1 VKVFAALCVG
11 ASCALLAGTL
21 MGTLPEFR
29 VPRGQ
34 QRARPESRRR
44 RSNAWLHQAGVG
56 LSPTRFWT
64 GSVGAGLLAV
74 LLLTALTGSVFVALV
89 PAAAVSLLPRT
100 YFARRRR
107 LRMREL
113 QAAWPDGL
121 RDLVA
126 SISAGRSLT
135 QAVGALA
142 AHGPLPLRAA
152 FARFPELARVLGTG
166 PALEIVKGELADP
179 TSDRIVEVLLLAHE
193 RGGAIVR
200 SILEDLVDATTRD
213 LKLLDELETEGLEMR
228 INARAVVVLP
238 WLVLVALTVR
248 PGPFRDFYR
257 SRGGVVTLLVA
268 GLLTMIGVVAL
279 GRLGRDPAEERVFGA
294 PKAAR

>member
-1 VKVFAALCVG
+1 MSVFAAVCVG
-11 ASCALLAGTL
+11 AFCALLAGLL

-29 VPRGQ
+29 LLAGRTHL
-34 QRARPESRRR
+34 RRESRRL
-44 RSNAWLHQAGVG
+44 RSGAWLQQAGVG
-56 LSPTRFWT
+56 LSPSRFWT
-64 GSVGAGLLAV
+64 GSLCAGLLAV

-89 PAAAVSLLPRT
+89 PAAAVSLLPRS

-135 QAVGALA
+135 QAVSALA

-166 PALEIVKGELADP
+166 PALEIVKEELADP
-179 TSDRIVEVLLLAHE
+179 TSDRVMEVLLLAHE
-193 RGGAIVR
+193 RGGPIVR

-213 LKLLDELETEGLEMR
+213 VKLLDELETEGLEMR

-257 SRGGVVTLLVA
+257 SPGGVVTLVVA
-268 GLLTMIGVVAL
+268 GVLTALGVFAL
-279 GRLGRDPAEERVFGA
+279 GRLGQEPVEERVFG
-294 PKAAR
+294 PKAVR

>member
-1 VKVFAALCVG
+1 MSVFAAVCVG
-11 ASCALLAGTL
+11 VFCALLAGLL
-21 MGTLPEFR
+21 MGTLPQFR
-29 VPRGQ
+29 ILRG
-34 QRARPESRRR
+34 RGHLRSESRRL
-44 RSNAWLHQAGVG
+44 RSGAWLQQAGVG
-56 LSPTRFWT
+56 LSPARFWA
-64 GSVGAGLLAV
+64 GSLCAGLLAV
-74 LLLTALTGSVFVALV
+74 LVLTALTGSVFVALV
-89 PAAAVSLLPRT
+89 PAAALSLLPRS

-135 QAVGALA
+135 QAVSALA
-142 AHGPLPLRAA
+142 AHGPSPLRVA

-166 PALEIVKGELADP
+166 PALEIVKAELADP
-179 TSDRIVEVLLLAHE
+179 TSDRVVEVLLLAHE
-193 RGGAIVR
+193 RGGSIVR

-213 LKLLDELETEGLEMR
+213 VKLLDELETEGLEMR

-257 SRGGVVTLLVA
+257 SRGGVVTLVVA
-268 GLLTMIGVVAL
+268 VVLTALGVFAL
-279 GRLGRDPAEERVFGA
+279 GRLGREPAEERVFG
-294 PKAAR
+294 PEGVR

>member
-1 VKVFAALCVG
+1 MNVFAAVCVG
-11 ASCALLAGTL
+11 AFCALLAGLL

-29 VPRGQ
+29 MRKRRG
-34 QRARPESRRR
+34 RR
-44 RSNAWLHQAGVG
+44 RSDSRRLQSGAWLQQAGVG
-56 LSPTRFWT
+56 LSPARFWT
-64 GSVGAGLLAV
+64 GSVCAGLLAV
-74 LLLTALTGSVFVALV
+74 LVFTALTGSVFVALV
-89 PAAAVSLLPRT
+89 PALALSLLPRS

-135 QAVGALA
+135 LAVSALA
-142 AHGPLPLRAA
+142 AQGPLPLRAA

-166 PALEIVKGELADP
+166 PALELVKEELADP
-179 TSDRIVEVLLLAHE
+179 TSDRVIEVLLLAHE
-193 RGGAIVR
+193 RGGSIVR

-238 WLVLVALTVR
+238 WLVLVALTIR
-248 PGPFRDFYR
+248 RGPFRDFYR
-257 SRGGVVTLLVA
+257 SSGGLVTLVVA
-268 GLLTMIGVVAL
+268 GVLTALGVFAL
-279 GRLGRDPAEERVFGA
+279 GRLGQEPAEERVFG
-294 PKAAR
+294 PKAVR

>member
-1 VKVFAALCVG
+1 MKVFGALCVG
-11 ASCALLAGTL
+11 AFCALLAGAL

-29 VPRGQ
+29 IWSR
-34 QRARPESRRR
+34 RARPAHESRRL
-44 RSNAWLHQAGVG
+44 RSGAWLQQAGVG
-56 LSPTRFWT
+56 LTSTRFWT
-64 GSVGAGLLAV
+64 GSVCAGLLAL

-89 PAAAVSLLPRT
+89 PAVAVSLLPRA

-135 QAVGALA
+135 QAVSALA
-142 AHGPLPLRAA
+142 THGPLPLRAA

-166 PALEIVKGELADP
+166 PALEIVKEELADP
-179 TSDRIVEVLLLAHE
+179 TSDRVIEVLLLAHE
-193 RGGAIVR
+193 RGGSIVR

-257 SRGGVVTLLVA
+257 SSGGVVTLVLA
-268 GLLTMIGVVAL
+268 GLLTALGVFAL
-279 GRLGRDPAEERVFGA
+279 GRLGREPAEERVFG
-294 PKAAR
+294 PKVVR